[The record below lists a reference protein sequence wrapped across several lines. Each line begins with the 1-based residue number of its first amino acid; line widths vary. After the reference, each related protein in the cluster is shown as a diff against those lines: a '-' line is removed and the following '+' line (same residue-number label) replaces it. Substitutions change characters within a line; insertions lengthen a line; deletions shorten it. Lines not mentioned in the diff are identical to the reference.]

1 MPIDNSF
8 LDSIFASDEMGLI
21 DKVEIG
27 KVSKKDTFN
36 LTDAKEREVADWIE
50 KNGRDPDENA
60 KDVTEHRYAVRLK
73 KIRDRNSAEKKED
86 VFDPLSDPALDSM
99 IAAMDIPDLEDF
111 TGSVI
116 KQRKIK
122 PADYISNR
130 THIDDFSQY
139 EPLFNTV
146 QAELEKGVR
155 KAIPFSASGMR
166 PGRFYIAGGLL
177 CFIDEVYDPEK
188 NSFGRLDSRLHVVFA
203 NHTESYML
211 FATLQKIMSEENGRA
226 VTAPIES
233 VFGNYNDAL
242 IQDDIE
248 TGYIYVLRSLSTEP
262 ELKKYGKD
270 FYKVGYTGGSVEKRI
285 SNAVNEPT
293 YLCAPVQIVEKWR
306 CTNINAKALETF
318 LHKFLDVARIK
329 IKVNGKDKS
338 QVASEWFNV
347 PLGILEAMVPMIL
360 DGSIVNYRYDPNS
373 QKLIRTQLH

>member
-1 MPIDNSF
+1 MPIDDSF
-8 LDSIFASDEMGLI
+8 LDSIFASDDMGLI
-21 DKVEIG
+21 DKVEVG

-36 LTDAKEREVADWIE
+36 LTDAKEKEVADWIE
-50 KNGRDPDENA
+50 KNGRDPKLESR
-60 KDVTEHRYAVRLK
+60 DVTEHRYAVRLK
-73 KIRDRNSAEKKED
+73 KIRDRNNAEKKEV

-99 IAAMDIPDLEDF
+99 IAEMNIPDLEDF

-116 KQRKIK
+116 KPRKIK
-122 PADYISNR
+122 TAAYISNR

-139 EPLFNTV
+139 EPLFNTA
-146 QAELEKGVR
+146 QTELEKGIR
-155 KAIPFSASGMR
+155 KAIPFTASGMR

-177 CFIDEVYDPEK
+177 CFIDEVYEQEK
-188 NSFGRLDSRLHVVFA
+188 NSFGRMDSRLHVVFA

-211 FATLQKIMSEENGRA
+211 FSTLQKIMSEENGRS
-226 VTAPIES
+226 VTDPDES
-233 VFGNYNDAL
+233 VFGNYNEAL
-242 IQDDIE
+242 VEADVD
-248 TGYIYVLRSLSTEP
+248 TGYIYILRSLSTEP
-262 ELKKYGKD
+262 ELKQYGKD

-306 CTNINAKALETF
+306 CTNINSKALETF
-318 LHKFLDVARIK
+318 LHKFLDVVRIK

-347 PLGILEAMVPMIL
+347 PLGILEAMVPLIL

-373 QKLIRTQLH
+373 QKLIRRRK

>member
-1 MPIDNSF
+1 MPIDDSF
-8 LDSIFASDEMGLI
+8 LDSIFDSDDLGLI

-86 VFDPLSDPALDSM
+86 VFDPFSDPALDSM

-111 TGSVI
+111 TGSLI

-177 CFIDEVYDPEK
+177 CFIDEVYEQEK
-188 NSFGRLDSRLHVVFA
+188 NSFGRLDNRLHVVFA

-226 VTAPIES
+226 VTAPNES

-242 IQDDIE
+242 IEDEID

-306 CTNINAKALETF
+306 CTNINSKALETF
-318 LHKFLDVARIK
+318 LHKFLDGARVRIR
-329 IKVNGKDKS
+329 VNGKDKS

-347 PLGILEAMVPMIL
+347 PLEILEAMVPMIL
-360 DGSIVNYRYDPNS
+360 DGSIVNYRYDPNL

>member
-1 MPIDNSF
+1 MPIDDSF
-8 LDSIFASDEMGLI
+8 LDSIFASDDLGLI
-21 DKVEIG
+21 DKVEVG

-36 LTDAKEREVADWIE
+36 LTDAKEKEVADWIE
-50 KNGRDPDENA
+50 KNGRDPDENS

-73 KIRDRNSAEKKED
+73 KIRSRSNAGND
-86 VFDPLSDPALDSM
+86 VAFDPLDDPALDSM

-111 TGSVI
+111 TGSA
-116 KQRKIK
+116 IK
-122 PADYISNR
+122 PRKVKTAAYISNR

-146 QAELEKGVR
+146 QAELDKGIR
-155 KAIPFSASGMR
+155 KAVPFSATGMKA
-166 PGRFYIAGGLL
+166 GNFYIAGGVL
-177 CFIDEVYDPEK
+177 CFIDEVYDAET
-188 NSFGRLDSRLHVVFA
+188 NSFGRKDNRLHIVFA

-211 FATLQKIMSEENGRA
+211 FATLQKIMSEENGRS
-226 VTAPIES
+226 VTGPKETA
-233 VFGNYNDAL
+233 FGNYNDAL
-242 IQDDIE
+242 VEDDID
-248 TGYIYVLRSLSTEP
+248 TGYIYILRSLSTEP

-306 CTNINAKALETF
+306 CTNINSKALETF
-318 LHKFLDVARIK
+318 LHKFLDVVRIK

-373 QKLIRTQLH
+373 QKLIGSSK

>member
-1 MPIDNSF
+1 MPIDDSF
-8 LDSIFASDEMGLI
+8 LDSIFASDDLGLI
-21 DKVEIG
+21 DKVEVG

-36 LTDAKEREVADWIE
+36 LTDAKEKEVADWIE
-50 KNGRDPDENA
+50 KNGRDPDENS

-73 KIRDRNSAEKKED
+73 KIRSRSNAGNE
-86 VFDPLSDPALDSM
+86 VAFDPLDDPALDSM

-111 TGSVI
+111 TGSA
-116 KQRKIK
+116 IK
-122 PADYISNR
+122 PRRIKTAAYISNR

-146 QAELEKGVR
+146 QAELDKGIR
-155 KAIPFSASGMR
+155 KAVPFSATGMKSGN
-166 PGRFYIAGGLL
+166 FYIAGGIL
-177 CFIDEVYDPEK
+177 CFVDEVYDAET
-188 NSFGRLDSRLHVVFA
+188 NSFGRKDNRLHIVFA

-211 FATLQKIMSEENGRA
+211 FATLQKIMSEENGRS
-226 VTAPIES
+226 VTEPKETA
-233 VFGNYNDAL
+233 FGNYNDAL
-242 IQDDIE
+242 VEDDID
-248 TGYIYVLRSLSTEP
+248 TGYIYILRSLSTEP

-306 CTNINAKALETF
+306 CTNINSKALETF
-318 LHKFLDVARIK
+318 LHKFLDVVRVK

-373 QKLIRTQLH
+373 QKLIGSSK

>member
-1 MPIDNSF
+1 MPIDDSF
-8 LDSIFASDEMGLI
+8 LDSIFDSDEMGLI

-36 LTDAKEREVADWIE
+36 LTDAKEKEVADWIE

-73 KIRDRNSAEKKED
+73 KIRDRNSTEKKED

-111 TGSVI
+111 TGSLI

-122 PADYISNR
+122 PAEYISNR

-188 NSFGRLDSRLHVVFA
+188 NSFGRLDNRLHVVFA

-226 VTAPIES
+226 VTAPNES
-233 VFGNYNDAL
+233 VFGNYNEAL
-242 IQDDIE
+242 METDVD
-248 TGYIYVLRSLSTEP
+248 TGYIYILRSLSTEP

-306 CTNINAKALETF
+306 CTNINSKALETF
-318 LHKFLDVARIK
+318 LHKFLDGARIK

-347 PLGILEAMVPMIL
+347 PLEILEAMVPMIL
-360 DGSIVNYRYDPNS
+360 DGSIVNYRYDPDL

>member
-1 MPIDNSF
+1 MPIDESF
-8 LDSIFASDEMGLI
+8 LDSIFDSDEMGLI

-73 KIRDRNSAEKKED
+73 KIRDRNSTEKKED

-130 THIDDFSQY
+130 THIDDFTQY

-155 KAIPFSASGMR
+155 KAIPFTASGMR

-177 CFIDEVYDPEK
+177 CFIDEVYEQEK

-226 VTAPIES
+226 VTAPNES
-233 VFGNYNDAL
+233 VFGNYNEAL
-242 IQDDIE
+242 IQDDID

-270 FYKVGYTGGSVEKRI
+270 FYKIGYTGGSVEKRI

-293 YLCAPVQIVEKWR
+293 YLCSPVQIVEKWR
-306 CTNINAKALETF
+306 CTNINSKALETF
-318 LHKFLDVARIK
+318 LHKFLDGARIK
-329 IKVNGKDKS
+329 IRVNGKDKS

-360 DGSIVNYRYDPNS
+360 DGSIVNYRYDPDL
-373 QKLIRTQLH
+373 QKLVRTQLH

>member
-1 MPIDNSF
+1 MSIDESF

-27 KVSKKDTFN
+27 KVSKKDAFN

-73 KIRDRNSAEKKED
+73 KIRDRNSTEKKED

-111 TGSVI
+111 TGSLI

-177 CFIDEVYDPEK
+177 CFIDEVYEQEK
-188 NSFGRLDSRLHVVFA
+188 NSFGRLDSRLHVIFA

-226 VTAPIES
+226 VTAPNES

-306 CTNINAKALETF
+306 CTNINSKALETF
-318 LHKFLDVARIK
+318 LHKFLDGARVRIR
-329 IKVNGKDKS
+329 VNGKDKS

-360 DGSIVNYRYDPNS
+360 DGSIVNYRYDPDS
-373 QKLIRTQLH
+373 QKLIGIH

>member
-1 MPIDNSF
+1 MPIDDSF
-8 LDSIFASDEMGLI
+8 LDSIFASDDMGLI
-21 DKVEIG
+21 DKIEIG

-36 LTDAKEREVADWIE
+36 LTDAKEKEVADWIE
-50 KNGRDPDENA
+50 KNGRDPDENS
-60 KDVTEHRYAVRLK
+60 KDVTEHRYAIRLK
-73 KIRDRNSAEKKED
+73 KIRDRNNAEKKE
-86 VFDPLSDPALDSM
+86 VIFDPLSDPALDSM
-99 IAAMDIPDLEDF
+99 IADMDIPDLEDF
-111 TGSVI
+111 TGSL
-116 KQRKIK
+116 IK
-122 PADYISNR
+122 PKKKKVAAYISNR
-130 THIDDFSQY
+130 THIEDFSQY

-146 QAELEKGVR
+146 QTELEKGVR

-177 CFIDEVYDPEK
+177 CFIDEVYEQEK
-188 NSFGRLDSRLHVVFA
+188 NSFGRMDSRLHVVFA

-211 FATLQKIMSEENGRA
+211 FATLQKIMSEENGRS
-226 VTAPIES
+226 VTDSDEPAFSGFKE
-233 VFGNYNDAL
+233 AL
-242 IQDDIE
+242 VSEDVY
-248 TGYIYVLRSLSTEP
+248 TGYIYILRSLSTEP

-306 CTNINAKALETF
+306 CTNINSKALETF
-318 LHKFLDVARIK
+318 LHKFLNVARVK

-360 DGSIVNYRYDPNS
+360 DGSIINYRYDSNS
-373 QKLIRTQLH
+373 QKLIRRKK

>member
-1 MPIDNSF
+1 MPIDDSF
-8 LDSIFASDEMGLI
+8 LDSIFSSDDLGLI

-73 KIRDRNSAEKKED
+73 KIRDRNSTEKKED

-130 THIDDFSQY
+130 THIDDFTQY

-188 NSFGRLDSRLHVVFA
+188 NSFGRLDSRLHVIFA

-226 VTAPIES
+226 VTAPNES

-306 CTNINAKALETF
+306 CTNINSKALETF
-318 LHKFLDVARIK
+318 LHKFLDGARVRIR
-329 IKVNGKDKS
+329 VNGKDKS

-373 QKLIRTQLH
+373 QKLIRRRK